1 MRRTMMRRFDTAA
14 SGFEDD
20 LETLLRWEA
29 RESPETV
36 EIAAA
41 AIAAVR
47 ADGDAALLGLCRRH
61 DALPVSDAASLE
73 LDSADLDAALA
84 ALPAADR
91 SALESAAMRVRAY
104 HERQP
109 SAAFEYMDELG
120 NVLGQRVTPLDR
132 VGIYVPGGQAAYPS
146 TVLMTAIPARVAGV
160 GEVIV
165 TVPTPKGERNAHVL
179 AALGIAGVDRVFTVG
194 GPQAVAALAYGTE
207 TIPRV
212 DKIVGPGGALVAAA
226 KRLVFGPVG
235 IDAIAG
241 PSEVLVVADG
251 SADARWMALDLLAQA
266 EHDAAA
272 QAILLCP
279 DAAYMDRVE
288 SAVAERLPSL
298 ARADII
304 RASLAQ
310 RGALIKTRDLAEAC
324 VLANRFAPEHL
335 ELAVHDP
342 DALLPAIRHAG
353 AIFLGPWAAEVLG
366 DYSAGPSHV
375 LPTFGTAR
383 YASPLGV
390 SDFQKRSSIVYANAE
405 SVAPLARTAANI
417 AAAEGLTA
425 HQAAAQARLSAGRP
439 TSGRAPS
446 PT

>member
-1 MRRTMMRRFDTAA
+1 MRRTVMRRFDTAA
-14 SGFEDD
+14 AGFEDD

-47 ADGDAALLGLCRRH
+47 ADGDAALLDLCRRH
-61 DALPVSDAASLE
+61 DELAVSDAASLE
-73 LDSADLDAALA
+73 LGSTDLDAALA

-91 SALESAAMRVRAY
+91 RALESAAIRIRAY

-179 AALGIAGVDRVFTVG
+179 AALRIAGVDRVFTVG
-194 GPQAVAALAYGTE
+194 GPQAIAALAYGTE

-251 SADARWMALDLLAQA
+251 SADVRWMALDLLAQA

-279 DAAYMDRVE
+279 DAAYLDRVE
-288 SAVAERLPSL
+288 SAVAELLPSL

-304 RASLAQ
+304 RASLEE
-310 RGALIKTRDLAEAC
+310 RGALIRTRDLAEAC
-324 VLANRFAPEHL
+324 ALANRFAPEHL
-335 ELAVHDP
+335 ELAVRDP
-342 DALLPAIRHAG
+342 DALLPTIRHAG
-353 AIFLGPWAAEVLG
+353 AVFLGPWAAEVLG

-390 SDFQKRSSIVYANAE
+390 SDFQKRSSIVRANAA
-405 SVAPLARTAANI
+405 SVTPLARTAANI

-425 HQAAAQARLSAGRP
+425 HEAAARARLE
-439 TSGRAPS
+439 T
-446 PT
+446 